1 MTTEMP
7 SSDEL
12 IRRAK
17 ETLSLDRDDF
27 LPKIDQDIADMGVSI
42 GGVQFRGDASPDETT
57 PTASS
62 VRTPPTGDV
71 YRETRVRRVDSSTQ
85 DRLVVAPRDA
95 RTVSVPVPP
104 AAFSSG
110 SSANSGR
117 WMRVLGSIIL
127 AGVAVFWVFLLIG
140 TVDNP
145 DDLGEVI
152 GGGVGLTVVPFLFGT
167 ILRRAGRRRG
177 MAA

>member
-1 MTTEMP
+1 MTTDMP

-27 LPKIDQDIADMGVSI
+27 LPKIDQDIADRGVSM
-42 GGVQFRGDASPDETT
+42 GGPQFVGDGPLDETT

-71 YRETRVRRVDSSTQ
+71 YRQARVRRVEASDQ
-85 DRLVVAPRDA
+85 DRLVAAPRDV
-95 RTVSVPVPP
+95 RTVVVPVPP
-104 AAFSSG
+104 SVFSSG
-110 SSANSGR
+110 SSADSGR
-117 WMRVLGSIIL
+117 WMRVLGTIIIG
-127 AGVAVFWVFLLIG
+127 AVAVFWVVLLLG
-140 TVDNP
+140 AVDNP

-152 GGGVGLTVVPFLFGT
+152 GEGVGLTVVPFLFGT

>member
-17 ETLSLDRDDF
+17 ETLHLESDDF
-27 LPKIDQDIADMGVSI
+27 LPKVDQDLADMGVSI
-42 GGVQFRGDASPDETT
+42 GFGQFGGDESLDEST

-71 YRETRVRRVDSSTQ
+71 YRQARVRRVESSTQ
-85 DRLVVAPRDA
+85 DHLATAPRNV
-95 RTVSVPVPP
+95 RTVTVPVPP

-117 WMRVLGSIIL
+117 WMRILGTIIL
-127 AGVAVFWVFLLIG
+127 AGVAVFWVVLLIG